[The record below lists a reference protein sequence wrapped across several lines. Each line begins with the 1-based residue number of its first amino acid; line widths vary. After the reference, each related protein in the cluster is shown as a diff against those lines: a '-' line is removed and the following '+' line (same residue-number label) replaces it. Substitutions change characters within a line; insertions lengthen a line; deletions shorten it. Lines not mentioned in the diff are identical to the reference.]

1 MKPLPDNEMGADAE
15 HGMGHDA
22 SDGDNLEAWEAW
34 EERWEAWEERNIYIS
49 HTDPD
54 ADIWLNDGN
63 D

>member
-22 SDGDNLEAWEAW
+22 GDGDNL
-34 EERWEAWEERNIYIS
+34 EAWEERNIYIS